1 METKQDKVPFQKV
14 RIALENQ
21 EEVDQMFALL
31 NYIPIKRALVHF
43 NREWDNLY
51 EILLQHKSEG
61 YNKVHEKLDY
71 FLNK

>member
-1 METKQDKVPFQKV
+1 METKRDKVPFQKV

-21 EEVDQMFALL
+21 EEVDQMFAVL
-31 NYIPIKRALVHF
+31 NYILIKRALVHF
-43 NREWDNLY
+43 NREWDDLY
-51 EILLQHKSEG
+51 EVLLQHKSEG